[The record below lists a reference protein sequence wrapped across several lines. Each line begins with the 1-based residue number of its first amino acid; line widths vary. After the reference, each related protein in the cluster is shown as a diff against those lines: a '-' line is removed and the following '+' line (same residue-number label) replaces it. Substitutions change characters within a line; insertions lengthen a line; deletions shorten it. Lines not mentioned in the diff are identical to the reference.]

1 MINGLSFFGLNGSGK
16 STLAHALAK
25 QTDYFEMDAEDYY
38 FPEQKE
44 SRKWAMDPNGLPV
57 TEPLGTVPFSVSRT
71 KEEVQNAL
79 INDFRIHPGFI
90 LSSVTMNWN
99 EAILSRI
106 DLAFLVQTPP
116 EERLKRIRIREEKRF
131 GERALPGG
139 DMYLQQMEFRTA
151 SKNRDP
157 KEAEE
162 SAKRLN
168 CPIVVLDGTKS
179 VEENLKRIL
188 VSQGEWVFVC

>member
-57 TEPLGTVPFSVSRT
+57 TEPLGTIPFSASRT

-79 INDFRIHPGFI
+79 INDFRIHPRFI

-106 DLAFLVQTPP
+106 DLAFLVQTRWKSGSRGSGYGKKSGLAKGFCP
-116 EERLKRIRIREEKRF
+116 
-131 GERALPGG
+131 
-139 DMYLQQMEFRTA
+139 
-151 SKNRDP
+151 
-157 KEAEE
+157 AEICTCSRWS
-162 SAKRLN
+162 SA
-168 CPIVVLDGTKS
+168 
-179 VEENLKRIL
+179 
-188 VSQGEWVFVC
+188 